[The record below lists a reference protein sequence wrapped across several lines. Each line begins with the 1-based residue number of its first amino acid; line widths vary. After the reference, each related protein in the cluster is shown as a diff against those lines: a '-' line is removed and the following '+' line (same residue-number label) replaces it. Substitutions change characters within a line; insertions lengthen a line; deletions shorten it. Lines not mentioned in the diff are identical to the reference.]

1 MRDGIIGKR
10 MVKKMK
16 TKSVK
21 KMQYG
26 WIAAATVV
34 LCLVC
39 GCGTV
44 STEDSALTEKDA
56 DNLYPID
63 PPKACPGVL
72 EESYLV
78 IDISG
83 GQAAATWPVTTLNKI
98 PSDGWGDEFKTD
110 KIVLRKVN
118 SGSYWRQSC
127 SAEEAWK
134 RKTKNPPCERFVN
147 KSFYIGVFEITQR
160 QYEHVTGMRPSRHSP
175 SEGWE
180 KLPVETVSYDDIRGR
195 REGAKFPN
203 SHDVDAQSFL
213 GILRQKTGIKNLD
226 LPSEGVWEYCC
237 SAGGSYIDMKQLD
250 ANARFSRY
258 PTVKEPHGAPAVVGS
273 YKPNVLG
280 LYDMQGNVNEWCM
293 DHIGKQE
300 PKEVPF
306 RQFGCDRV
314 VKGGH
319 YDSIPELC
327 HPSITYSQCSSF
339 GDSTIGFRICRY

>member
-1 MRDGIIGKR
+1 
-10 MVKKMK
+10 MK